1 MSTDKSS
8 SLDRSSGVP
17 SGNRENMTGPDE
29 GRSPGNRLHDASLA
43 DRGEFIED
51 HRRDRDSNGLAG
63 GHDDSLARRRG
74 DDSDR
79 YGVSRGD

>member
-1 MSTDKSS
+1 MSTHTSPDTT
-8 SLDRSSGVP
+8 RGVP

-29 GRSPGNRLHDASLA
+29 GRSPENRLHDASLA

-51 HRRDRDSNGLAG
+51 HQRDRDSNGLAG
-63 GHDDSLARRRG
+63 GQDDSLARRRG
-74 DDSDR
+74 GDSDR